1 MENLCILD
9 FDGTILNSTDAW
21 NRIYCKFC
29 KDRQLP
35 ILKSLLNA
43 QKQSAFTDWI
53 ILIRDCYHLEIG
65 FNEIMNLF
73 NEIAIEVYNQ
83 IPPKEGFF
91 DFINLIEKSYKLV
104 IISKEASS
112 LISSWLKTNNIEFV
126 LEVLQDRI
134 DQRKDMELFQGLLA
148 NYKIPTKKM
157 IFIDDN
163 LSHCIVSKKIGLYTI
178 GINDE
183 HSKIRQEEMEKSCDL
198 YVNDFQEIIKYYLW
212 KN

>member
-91 DFINLIEKSYKLV
+91 DFINLIG
-104 IISKEASS
+104 
-112 LISSWLKTNNIEFV
+112 SWLKTNNIEFV

>member
-91 DFINLIEKSYKLV
+91 DFIN
-104 IISKEASS
+104 